1 MQLITRP
8 YEVVHYEMKAVNVR
22 QERQFEEL
30 QLQKLKIRLE
40 QKIRERSEQAEADK
54 AA

>member
-1 MQLITRP
+1 MQLITSP
-8 YEVVHYEMKAVNVR
+8 DEVVHYEMKAVNLR

-40 QKIRERSEQAEADK
+40 QKIREHFEQAEPDK

>member
-1 MQLITRP
+1 VNLFIQP
-8 YEVVHYEMKAVNVR
+8 YEVVHCEMKSVMVR

-30 QLQKLKIRLE
+30 QLQRLKIRLE
-40 QKIRERSEQAEADK
+40 QKIREISQQTEPDK

>member
-1 MQLITRP
+1 MPLITKAN
-8 YEVVHYEMKAVNVR
+8 EVVHYELKAVMVR

-40 QKIRERSEQAEADK
+40 QKMRERAENTEPDK

>member
-1 MQLITRP
+1 
-8 YEVVHYEMKAVNVR
+8 MKAVMVR

-40 QKIRERSEQAEADK
+40 QKMRERAQANEPDK

>member
-1 MQLITRP
+1 MQLTTKP
-8 YEVVHYEMKAVNVR
+8 YEVVQYEMKAVMVR

-40 QKIRERSEQAEADK
+40 QKMRERAQDNEPEK

>member
-1 MQLITRP
+1 MQLITSPR
-8 YEVVHYEMKAVNVR
+8 EVVMYEMKAVMVR
-22 QERQFEEL
+22 QERQFEEV

-40 QKIRERSEQAEADK
+40 QKMRERSPDSEPDK